1 MVLAQ
6 KNPTQGMAW
15 MTQEQWVA
23 GRYRCL
29 YKLGRGGFSE
39 VFLAE
44 DVRLGNRKVALKRV
58 AAHLLRDDER
68 IQKFQQEAQI
78 IGHLTN
84 PYTVRAFDYG
94 QDEDGRY
101 YIAMEY
107 VQGETL
113 HDILKR
119 ERRLSVERGVKLAI
133 QILDALEEAH
143 QMGVIHR
150 DLKPKN
156 VMLVPQRH
164 GDLIKVLDFG
174 VARILKGDL
183 DPESSE
189 WTLVGTATYMA
200 PEQAQ
205 GFPVSPASDIYS
217 VGVILYHM
225 LTGRPPFTS
234 KEDPVAIMIH
244 HALSEAPSMRDTYPE
259 LDIPKRLDEMVL
271 RALEKKPEDR
281 FQQASTFCNDLEVF
295 WEGLFR
301 DNAHSII
308 EEAETF
314 KHALDPDEQTE
325 KRFRRSRGG
334 LHPTSPSSAALLR
347 AEMQAEHTL
356 DRRKKKPQPASEEDA
371 STDPQ
376 SNAAPLTRE
385 AQAVAVSWA
394 TSSKDGLQGFAK
406 DDLSTEDLSTAES
419 DEDLAAAA
427 KTQLEIPSA
436 VPPVVSE
443 RPDQPTSARAKKA
456 PLPEKDLPEQE
467 IPAIPDP
474 KISPAQKPK
483 ADPMMEEI
491 EALFV
496 APAKNEPAPTAV
508 MPAPE
513 VSAKEWLTSNAQSIT
528 PTPVTE
534 PGTSLEPPIGETQE
548 YGEADDTNKS
558 APEVKASVTY
568 MSTDVL
574 PSTDS
579 SDDEWDVET
588 VGEATPLAA
597 LEMMAQAEAAMLQ
610 QKGSAALNSTLQ
622 DPGHREEALQTT
634 AIPVSVAPYDEDQ
647 DTDADSPAAPT
658 AAQTPAAGPEMILPD
673 APYGPSSA
681 QPVPP
686 WRPGALALPSP
697 TPSSNG
703 FPSLGPP
710 PTALTPEWQPTQSP
724 FPGLMNPF
732 PVAHGGTTP
741 SATPANPWMP
751 PPSQANEVAQPFIQK
766 TAQERADSILLEP
779 EEFGITA
786 EFQASLRWRWVGVFS
801 GFVFVVGLFIVLAS
815 VGDNGAAQ
823 RQIQE
828 EEAFRMALQEGDRE
842 IASSRFRKAYMS
854 YRRALLLRPESNEA
868 KRRMRLAK
876 LDLDAA
882 SELRLAK
889 RYLRSRRY
897 WKAYSTLL
905 RIDPKTSTAVESKLL
920 LSKLRPF
927 LIASLANQA
936 SQNIQKRRWAEA
948 VQLCERLARR
958 SPEHPMLR
966 RKCRYAERRLR
977 RQLRRRR
984 RR

>member
-1 MVLAQ
+1 MVFAE
-6 KNPTQGMAW
+6 KNPIQGMAW
-15 MTQEQWVA
+15 MTQDQWVA

-119 ERRLSVERGVKLAI
+119 ERRLSVERSVKIAI
-133 QILDALEEAH
+133 QVLDALEEAH

-156 VMLVPQRH
+156 IMLVPQRH

-217 VGVILYHM
+217 VGVVLYHM

-234 KEDPVAIMIH
+234 KEDPVAVMIH

-259 LDIPKRLDEMVL
+259 LDIPRKLDDLVL

-281 FQQASTFCNDLEVF
+281 FQHASTFCNDLEVF

-301 DNAHSII
+301 DNAHSLI

-325 KRFRRSRGG
+325 KRMRQNGRG
-334 LHPTSPSSAALLR
+334 LHPTSPSSAALLK
-347 AEMQAEHTL
+347 AEALSEHTL
-356 DRRKKKPQPASEEDA
+356 ERTKKKRRGKTPEEEVA
-371 STDPQ
+371 TDPQ
-376 SNAAPLTRE
+376 KPRAPLTKE
-385 AQAVAVSWA
+385 TKSIAVSWA
-394 TSSKDGLQGFAK
+394 TSSKDGLKGLHSN
-406 DDLSTEDLSTAES
+406 DLSTEDLSTANESS
-419 DEDLAAAA
+419 DEIELPS
-427 KTQLEIPSA
+427 KTQIELPSA
-436 VPPVVSE
+436 VPESVPSSKTSPPPKAAASPVPNKEILAV
-443 RPDQPTSARAKKA
+443 PDPPP
-456 PLPEKDLPEQE
+456 PLPK
-467 IPAIPDP
+467 
-474 KISPAQKPK
+474 KPPS
-483 ADPMMEEI
+483 DPMMDEI

-496 APAKNEPAPTAV
+496 TPGKGEPAPTSV

-513 VSAKEWLTSNAQSIT
+513 VSSKEWLESQDATPKPALSTSSRTDDYSPTADTEPPASKPSSPGDT
-528 PTPVTE
+528 SEPGVTPV
-534 PGTSLEPPIGETQE
+534 
-548 YGEADDTNKS
+548 
-558 APEVKASVTY
+558 VTY

-574 PSTDS
+574 PEADKGKDS
-579 SDDEWDVET
+579 EWDVET
-588 VGEATPLAA
+588 VGEPTPLAA
-597 LEMMAQAEAAMLQ
+597 LEHIAKSEAAVLQ
-610 QKGSAALNSTLQ
+610 QKGGPALLSTIQ
-622 DPGHREEALQTT
+622 DPNLHDVPLKTEAISLEE
-634 AIPVSVAPYDEDQ
+634 PDDDQ
-647 DTDADSPAAPT
+647 DTDADAPAAT
-658 AAQTPAAGPEMILPD
+658 MAQAAAASNLGADAVLPN
-673 APYGPSSA
+673 APFSPPSGS
-681 QPVPP
+681 PVPP
-686 WRPGALALPSP
+686 WKPGGLALPSP
-697 TPSSNG
+697 SPSANG

-710 PTALTPEWQPTQSP
+710 PAALTPEWQPTMSP
-724 FPGLMNPF
+724 FPGFSNPF
-732 PVAHGGTTP
+732 PNSNGASGNAP
-741 SATPANPWMP
+741 ATAPNPWMP
-751 PPSQANEVAQPFIQK
+751 PAQNNVGPAPFIQK

-786 EFQASLRWRWVGVFS
+786 EFQASLRWRWVGVLS
-801 GFVFVVGLFIVLAS
+801 GFVFVIGLFIVLAS
-815 VGDNGAAQ
+815 VGDNGEAQ
-823 RQIQE
+823 KRIQE
-828 EEAFRMALQEGDRE
+828 EEAFRMALQEGDRD

-854 YRRALLLRPESNEA
+854 YRRALLLRPESTEA
-868 KRRMRLAK
+868 KRRMLLAK

-882 SELRLAK
+882 AELRRAK
-889 RYLRSRRY
+889 RFLRNQRY

-905 RIDPKTSTAVESKLL
+905 KIDPKTSTAVESKLL

-927 LIASLANQA
+927 LVASLANQA
-936 SQNIQKRRWAEA
+936 RQSMRKRRWASA
-948 VQLCERLARR
+948 VQLCQRLERR
-958 SPEHPMLR
+958 SPSHPLLR
-966 RKCRYAERRLR
+966 RKCRYAQRRLQ

-984 RR
+984 RRR